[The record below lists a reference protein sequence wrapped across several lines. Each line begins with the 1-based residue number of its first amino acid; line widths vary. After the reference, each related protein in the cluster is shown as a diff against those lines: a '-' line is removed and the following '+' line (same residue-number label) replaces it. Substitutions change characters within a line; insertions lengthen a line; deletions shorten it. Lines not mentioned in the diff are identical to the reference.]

1 MGHHHHD
8 HHHHHTDEKNLS
20 IAFFLNLVFTIIEFI
35 GGLYTNSIAILSD
48 ALHDLGDSFSLGLA
62 WYFQKLSKKKGDQEY
77 SYGYK
82 RFSLLGAII
91 NSIVLVVGS
100 IFIIIES
107 IKRFQAPQETDAQGM
122 MFLAILGIVF
132 NGLAA
137 WKLHGGYSH
146 NEKVI
151 SLHLLE
157 DILGW
162 VAVLIGSIIIYFTDY
177 YRIDSILSFAIS
189 LFILTRVLKSL
200 KSTMEVVL
208 QKFPENIDR
217 KNVIDFL
224 ESNNKIGS
232 YHDMHIWSMDGQYNV
247 MTIHVVLI
255 NADSD
260 IDRTSLKSELR
271 SGLKKLGIDHATIE
285 MEEAGEECI
294 FEKDAC

>member
-1 MGHHHHD
+1 MGHD
-8 HHHHHTDEKNLS
+8 HHHHHEDEKNLS
-20 IAFFLNLVFTIIEFI
+20 IAFFLNLIFTIIEFI

-62 WYFQKLSKKKGDQEY
+62 WYFQKLSKKKGDQNY

-107 IKRFQAPQETDAQGM
+107 IKRFQSPQETDAQGM
-122 MFLAILGIVF
+122 MFLAILGIAF

-137 WKLHGGYSH
+137 WKLHGGHSH

-177 YRIDSILSFAIS
+177 YRIDSILSLAIS
-189 LFILTRVLKSL
+189 VFILIRVLKSL

-208 QKFPENIDR
+208 QKFP
-217 KNVIDFL
+217 KNVDRNDVIAYLDNYHL
-224 ESNNKIGS
+224 ISS

-247 MTIHVVLI
+247 MTIHIVL
-255 NADSD
+255 DSPD
-260 IDRTSLKSELR
+260 NKIDRIKLKHELR
-271 SGLKKLGIDHATIE
+271 AGLKGLGIDHATIE
-285 MEEAGEECI
+285 MEEIGEECI
-294 FEKDAC
+294 FEIDGC

>member
-1 MGHHHHD
+1 MGHD
-8 HHHHHTDEKNLS
+8 HHHHHEDEKNLS
-20 IAFFLNLVFTIIEFI
+20 IAFFLNLIFTIIEFI

-62 WYFQKLSKKKGDQEY
+62 WYFQKLSKKKGDQNY

-107 IKRFQAPQETDAQGM
+107 IKRFQSPQETDAQGM
-122 MFLAILGIVF
+122 MFLAILGIAF

-137 WKLHGGYSH
+137 WKLHGGHSH

-177 YRIDSILSFAIS
+177 YRIDSILSLAIS
-189 LFILTRVLKSL
+189 VFILIRVLKSL

-208 QKFPENIDR
+208 QKFP
-217 KNVIDFL
+217 KNVDRNDVIAYLDNYHL
-224 ESNNKIGS
+224 ISS

-247 MTIHVVLI
+247 MTIHIVLNNI
-255 NADSD
+255 DSD
-260 IDRTSLKSELR
+260 IDRTSLKRELR

-294 FEKDAC
+294 FEKDGC

>member
-1 MGHHHHD
+1 MGHHHD
-8 HHHHHTDEKNLS
+8 HSTHEDEKNLS
-20 IAFFLNLVFTIIEFI
+20 IAFFLNLFFTVIEFI
-35 GGLYTNSIAILSD
+35 GGLFTNSIAILSD

-62 WYFQKLSKKKGDQEY
+62 WYFQKLSKKKGNEDY

-107 IKRFQAPQETDAQGM
+107 IKRFQSPQETDAQGM
-122 MFLAILGIVF
+122 MFLAIIGIIF

-137 WKLHGGYSH
+137 WKLHGGQSH

-162 VAVLIGSIIIYFTDY
+162 VAVMIGSIIIYFTDY

-189 LFILTRVLKSL
+189 LYILSRVLRSL
-200 KSTMEVVL
+200 KSTIEVVL
-208 QKFPENIDR
+208 QKFPENVNRTD
-217 KNVIDFL
+217 VMAFL
-224 ESNNKIGS
+224 EHNHNISS

-247 MTIHVVLI
+247 MTIHVVLK
-255 NADSD
+255 NMNSD
-260 IDRTSLKSELR
+260 IDRISLKREMR
-271 SGLKKLGIDHATIE
+271 EGLKGIGIDHATIE
-285 MEEAGEECI
+285 MEEIGEECI
-294 FEKDAC
+294 FEKDGC

>member
-1 MGHHHHD
+1 MGHD
-8 HHHHHTDEKNLS
+8 HHHHHEDEKNLS
-20 IAFFLNLVFTIIEFI
+20 IAFFLNLIFTIIEFI

-62 WYFQKLSKKKGDQEY
+62 WYFQKLSKKKGDQNY

-107 IKRFQAPQETDAQGM
+107 IKRFQSPQETDAQGM
-122 MFLAILGIVF
+122 MFLAILGIAF

-137 WKLHGGYSH
+137 WKLHGGHSH

-177 YRIDSILSFAIS
+177 YRIDSILSLAIS
-189 LFILTRVLKSL
+189 VFILIRVLKSL

-208 QKFPENIDR
+208 QKFP
-217 KNVIDFL
+217 KNVDRNDVIAYLDNYHL
-224 ESNNKIGS
+224 ISS

-247 MTIHVVLI
+247 MTIHIVL
-255 NADSD
+255 DSPD
-260 IDRTSLKSELR
+260 NKIDRIKLKRELRAGLKS
-271 SGLKKLGIDHATIE
+271 LGIDHATIE

-294 FEKDAC
+294 FEKDGC